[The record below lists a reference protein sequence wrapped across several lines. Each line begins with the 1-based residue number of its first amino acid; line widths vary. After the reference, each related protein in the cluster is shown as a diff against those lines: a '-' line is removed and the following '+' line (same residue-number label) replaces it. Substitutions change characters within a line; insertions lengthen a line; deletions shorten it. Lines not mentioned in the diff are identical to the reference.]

1 MLQRRFATTRSIHN
15 IMKIRKIVRLSALKW
30 QFQVI
35 GTTSSKTLYKVDIC
49 NTPTCTCPKFVYCKH
64 ILFVMIFA
72 LRVEDE
78 DKLNARHIGDED
90 VKSLLVD
97 NIDKRYIKADEP
109 VKLSG
114 SKDYAKLLR
123 EHPSFSNEQLCT
135 LQYKK
140 SKTAKCAGCKTVI

>member
-1 MLQRRFATTRSIHN
+1 MLF
-15 IMKIRKIVRLSALKW
+15 
-30 QFQVI
+30 F
-35 GTTSSKTLYKVDIC
+35 
-49 NTPTCTCPKFVYCKH
+49 
-64 ILFVMIFA
+64 MIFA
-72 LRVEDE
+72 FWVEDE
-78 DKLNARHIGDED
+78 DKLNARHIGDEH